1 MAAQDLVH
9 QPHLALD
16 QKLNERDLPV
26 IKMREIDA
34 GIEHAAAGVFRVLHH
49 AAAHHAHLDGIVEQD
64 EIDGDFRGDRGDIAF
79 GVEEFRIGHGDAAD
93 LAFALDLRLAE
104 IGKAGAAEFA
114 EAVQRLALGLEH
126 GVDQMH
132 AAALVSEDMSEEQA
146 LIDLVALLGALLHQ
160 RALFPEP
167 LGRRQQ
173 RRIAGGRRHHQLGN
187 A

>member
-26 IKMREIDA
+26 IEMREIDA

-49 AAAHHAHLDGIVEQD
+49 AAAQHAHLDGIVEQD
-64 EIDGDFRGDRGDIAF
+64 EIDRDFRGDRGDIAF
-79 GVEEFRIGHGDAAD
+79 GVEEFRIGHGDVAD

-114 EAVQRLALGLEH
+114 EAVQRLALRLEH
-126 GVDQMH
+126 RVDQMH

-160 RALFPEP
+160 RALF
-167 LGRRQQ
+167 R
-173 RRIAGGRRHHQLGN
+173 
-187 A
+187 